1 MLKIQNLTAGY
12 ETAPD
17 VLKSVSLELHE
28 REIVT
33 VIGPNGAGKSTLLN
47 SVFGLTDVRAGEIF
61 HDASEITNLKTA
73 EILKSGIALVA
84 QRGNVFLKM
93 TVAENLACAAWS
105 LRDRTE
111 ISRKIEEV
119 FSFFPTLKKMQKKTA
134 TLLSGGE
141 RQMVAIGMAL
151 MLSPEI
157 LLLDEPSIGLAPK
170 IAHDVFEKIQKIR
183 DAGTA
188 ILIVEQNAVAALE
201 ISDRGYV
208 LDLGENAI
216 EGTGENLLKNPEV
229 GKLFLGHAEKN

>member
-61 HDASEITNLKTA
+61 HDAREITNLKTA